1 MSTPKKKIFLENK
14 RSYSIRSK
22 DSNCIS
28 NNKKQ
33 SKSIISKGPWK
44 SPENQLL
51 IDWIKKNG
59 PRNWT
64 KCAELIK
71 GRTGKQC
78 REHWN
83 NSLNSEIK
91 KGDWSAE
98 EDLLIIR
105 KLEKNDSII

>member
-51 IDWIKKNG
+51 IEWIKKNG
-59 PRNWT
+59 
-64 KCAELIK
+64 
-71 GRTGKQC
+71 GGKIIC
-78 REHWN
+78 F
-83 NSLNSEIK
+83 SCSF
-91 KGDWSAE
+91 E
-98 EDLLIIR
+98 EV
-105 KLEKNDSII
+105 N